1 MNLMSLTSRTVSEKY
16 YILLVVDTGFHV
28 FITVYRVHLDISQC
42 NQSCSAHSE
51 CTHSCIADSEC
62 THSCIVHSE
71 YTHSCIAHSECTNS
85 CIADSELCL
94 AESTDHSEIQTRP
107 CILIFAKPKVHAAS
121 VSNSRRNRRKPVN

>member
-51 CTHSCIADSEC
+51 CTHSCIADSE
-62 THSCIVHSE
+62 
-71 YTHSCIAHSECTNS
+71 
-85 CIADSELCL
+85 LCL